1 MAPKINVRIKDN
13 VLTLSGVL
21 DHQSILDA
29 NEQGQ
34 LWLRTSTAQD
44 CYLDLGLVT
53 YSNSAGI
60 ALILGWLRTA
70 HQFQKSL
77 RIISLPDNILA
88 LAQVSGLDEL
98 LKQQSNDRRARS
110 M

>member
-1 MAPKINVRIKDN
+1 MDSKINVIINDN

-21 DHQSILDA
+21 DHQSVLDA
-29 NEQGQ
+29 SPQGQ
-34 LWLRTSTAQD
+34 LWLGTSATQE

-60 ALILGWLRTA
+60 ALLLSWLRTA
-70 HQFQKSL
+70 RKYKKNL
-77 RIISLPDNILA
+77 RIISLPDNISA

-98 LKQQSNDRRARS
+98 LKQQIKS
-110 M
+110 